1 MKRKEKPL
9 ASNSKEL
16 DQIKKLRKITRKQ
29 IPLSNDVF
37 MIFAMNKKFCQEFLR
52 VILQDKKL
60 VVIKNNIQKHLP
72 NAFSKSVVIDML
84 CILGNGSIVNVEI
97 QLTKEKWHAKRI
109 MLYASKIKTY
119 TTKKGTKYKDIKELI
134 IIYLTAKDIFNKGS
148 TVYEVEMNV
157 VSDQGKIVEPW
168 DAGLKVYY
176 VNTVGLTN
184 KTINQYL
191 KLLTDK
197 TTISQKYKTTSEIK
211 DLIYGEGETK
221 MSSEMK
227 KWINDIRKD
236 ARQEGKAA
244 GIVEGMEKG
253 MEKGKIELALNM
265 FKKKLIELKDAAKLL
280 GMSEENFSK
289 LANA

>member
-1 MKRKEKPL
+1 MKKKPL
-9 ASNSKEL
+9 VPASIEAE
-16 DQIKKLRKITRKQ
+16 QIKKLRQITRKQ

-72 NAFSKSVVIDML
+72 NVFSKSVIIDML
-84 CILGNGSIVNVEI
+84 CILGDGSIVNVEI

-134 IIYLTAKDIFNKGS
+134 IIYFTAKDIFKKGS

-236 ARQEGKAA
+236 AKKE
-244 GIVEGMEKG
+244 
-253 MEKGKIELALNM
+253 GKIEVALNM

-280 GMSEENFSK
+280 GMSEEKFSK
-289 LANA
+289 LANV

>member
-1 MKRKEKPL
+1 MKKKPL
-9 ASNSKEL
+9 VLASKEAE
-16 DQIKKLRKITRKQ
+16 QIKKLRQITRKQ

-72 NAFSKSVVIDML
+72 NVFSKSVIIDML

-134 IIYLTAKDIFNKGS
+134 IIYLTEKDIFNKGS
-148 TVYEVEMNV
+148 TVYEIEMNV

-197 TTISQKYKTTSEIK
+197 TTRSQKYKTTSEIK

-236 ARQEGKAA
+236 AKREGK
-244 GIVEGMEKG
+244 EE
-253 MEKGKIELALNM
+253 GKIEIALNM
-265 FKKKLIELKDAAKLL
+265 FKKKIIELKDAAKLL
-280 GMSEENFSK
+280 GMSEEKFSK
-289 LANA
+289 LANT

>member
-1 MKRKEKPL
+1 MLKKQNPL
-9 ASNSKEL
+9 VSNSKEL
-16 DQIKKLRKITRKQ
+16 EQIKKLRKITQKQ

-37 MIFAMNKKFCQEFLR
+37 MIFAMNKKFCEEFLR

-72 NAFSKSVVIDML
+72 NVFSKSVVIDML

-134 IIYLTAKDIFNKGS
+134 IIYLTAKDIFKKGS
-148 TVYEVEMNV
+148 TVYEVKMNV

-197 TTISQKYKTTSEIK
+197 TTVSQKYKTTSEIK

-244 GIVEGMEKG
+244 GIAEG
-253 MEKGKIELALNM
+253 MEKGKIDLALNM
-265 FKKKLIELKDAAKLL
+265 FKKKIIELKDAAKLL
-280 GMSEENFSK
+280 GMSEEKFSK

>member
-1 MKRKEKPL
+1 MKKKPL
-9 ASNSKEL
+9 VPASIEAE
-16 DQIKKLRKITRKQ
+16 QIKKLRQITRKQ

-37 MIFAMNKKFCQEFLR
+37 MIFAMSKKFCQEFLR

-72 NAFSKSVVIDML
+72 NVFSKSVVIDML

-109 MLYASKIKTY
+109 MLYASKIKTS

-134 IIYLTAKDIFNKGS
+134 IIYLTAKDIFKKGS

-184 KTINQYL
+184 KTL
-191 KLLTDK
+191 DDSFK
-197 TTISQKYKTTSEIK
+197 
-211 DLIYGEGETK
+211 
-221 MSSEMK
+221 SSESYPFGVLSITFILCK
-227 KWINDIRKD
+227 VNRKII
-236 ARQEGKAA
+236 K
-244 GIVEGMEKG
+244 
-253 MEKGKIELALNM
+253 
-265 FKKKLIELKDAAKLL
+265 
-280 GMSEENFSK
+280 S
-289 LANA
+289 

>member
-1 MKRKEKPL
+1 MFFLGERIMQRKRKPL
-9 ASNSKEL
+9 GSNSKEL
-16 DQIKKLRKITRKQ
+16 EQIEKLRKITKKQ
-29 IPLSNDVF
+29 IPLNNDVF

-72 NAFSKSVVIDML
+72 NVFSKSVIIDML

-109 MLYASKIKTY
+109 MLYASKIKTH
-119 TTKKGTKYKDIKELI
+119 TTKKGTKYKDVKDLI
-134 IIYLTAKDIFNKGS
+134 IIYLTTKDIFKLGS
-148 TVYEVEMNV
+148 SVYEVEMNV
-157 VSDQGKIVEPW
+157 VSDQGTRVEPW

-176 VNTVGLTN
+176 VNSVGLTN

-197 TTISQKYKTTSEIK
+197 TTLNQKYKTTSEIK

-221 MSSEMK
+221 MSNEMK

-236 ARQEGKAA
+236 AKREG
-244 GIVEGMEKG
+244 I
-253 MEKGKIELALNM
+253 EKGKIELALNM
-265 FKKKLIELKDAAKLL
+265 FKKKIIELKDAAKLL
-280 GMSEENFSK
+280 GMSEEKFAE
-289 LANA
+289 LAKA

>member
-1 MKRKEKPL
+1 MKKKPL
-9 ASNSKEL
+9 VPASIEAE
-16 DQIKKLRKITRKQ
+16 QIKKLRQITRKQ

-72 NAFSKSVVIDML
+72 NVFSKSVIIDML

-109 MLYASKIKTY
+109 MQYASKIKTY

-134 IIYLTAKDIFNKGS
+134 IIYLTAKDIFKKGS

-157 VSDQGKIVEPW
+157 VSDLGKIVEPW

-253 MEKGKIELALNM
+253 KIEGKIELVLNM

-289 LANA
+289 LANV

>member
-1 MKRKEKPL
+1 MLKKRNPL
-9 ASNSKEL
+9 ASDSKEL
-16 DQIKKLRKITRKQ
+16 DQIRKLKKITKKQ

-72 NAFSKSVVIDML
+72 NVFSKSVIIDML
-84 CILGNGSIVNVEI
+84 CILGNGNIVNVEI

-134 IIYLTAKDIFNKGS
+134 IIYLTAKDIFKKGS

-253 MEKGKIELALNM
+253 MEKGKIDLALNM
-265 FKKKLIELKDAAKLL
+265 FKNKLIELKDAAKLL
-280 GMSEENFSK
+280 EMSEENFSK

>member
-1 MKRKEKPL
+1 MKKKPL
-9 ASNSKEL
+9 VPASKEAE
-16 DQIKKLRKITRKQ
+16 QIKKLRQITRKQ

-72 NAFSKSVVIDML
+72 NVFSKSVIIDML
-84 CILGNGSIVNVEI
+84 CILGNGNIVNVEI

-109 MLYASKIKTY
+109 MLYAAKIKTY

-134 IIYLTAKDIFNKGS
+134 IIYLTAKDIFKKGS

-157 VSDQGKIVEPW
+157 ISDQGKIVEPW

-236 ARQEGKAA
+236 AKREGK
-244 GIVEGMEKG
+244 EE
-253 MEKGKIELALNM
+253 GKIEIALNM
-265 FKKKLIELKDAAKLL
+265 FKKKIIELKDAAKLL
-280 GMSEENFSK
+280 GMSEEKFSK
-289 LANA
+289 LANT